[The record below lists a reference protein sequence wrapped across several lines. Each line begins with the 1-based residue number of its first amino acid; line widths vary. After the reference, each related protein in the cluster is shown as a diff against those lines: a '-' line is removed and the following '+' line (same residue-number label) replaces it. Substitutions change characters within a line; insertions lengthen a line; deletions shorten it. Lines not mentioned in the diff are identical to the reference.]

1 MKKREHLKKA
11 RLRLKR
17 EARFNAAL
25 DSHACSIKSSLES
38 INAQLESLP
47 SLSKGLEYLD
57 EFAKERLASKSRDN
71 LRIEGLKKIYR
82 LACGNLKFVS
92 DIKVDEHIYETLASI
107 QRRISFLMNSVGK
120 ILNDEGVRPIAPSM
134 NDELSESEHRI
145 VQAITPCSPE
155 CLPGH
160 IAECLE
166 IGFAVQGIITPA
178 EVTVF
183 ASAPESDDNKETNN
197 KQNNQ

>member
-1 MKKREHLKKA
+1 MKKRNRMKKA
-11 RLRLKR
+11 RLRLMR
-17 EARFNAAL
+17 EARLNAAL
-25 DSHACSIKSSLES
+25 ETHVEGIQSSLES
-38 INAQLESLP
+38 INTQIESL
-47 SLSKGLEYLD
+47 SALSKGLGCMD
-57 EFAKERLASKSRDN
+57 EFSKERLTSRARDN
-71 LRIEGLKKIYR
+71 LRIEGLKKLYR

-92 DIKVDEHIYETLASI
+92 GIEVDECIYETLASI
-107 QRRISFLMNSVGK
+107 QRRISFLVNSIGK
-120 ILNDEGVRPIAPSM
+120 LLNDEGVRPIVPSR
-134 NDELSESEHRI
+134 NDEISESEHRI
-145 VQAITPCSPE
+145 VQTIAPSSPK

-197 KQNNQ
+197 NQNNQ